1 MRFEEVAHI
10 YLSIY
15 KAIMVKYRINIQQLT
30 RSRLGSIDPPQ
41 VLSVMCEEPTRRIF
55 TGQDFTGYI
64 ARHTYPGSIILSI
77 GGGKVSIVRHHNV
90 LATDSIRHI
99 FGKKIEEV
107 RFHKYTI
114 SIFDPIG
121 IHPASIRIF
130 TYMITDVSQS
140 VTSDEGGR

>member
-41 VLSVMCEEPTRRIF
+41 VLSVVCEESTRRIF

-64 ARHTYPGSIILSI
+64 ARHAYPGSITLSI

-114 SIFDPIG
+114 PIFDPIG
-121 IHPASIRIF
+121 IHPASICIF